1 MKRQDWLNTI
11 ICFSIGHMNTHFEYQ
26 AINFEHSRDLG
37 NQFEGR
43 FLNID
48 TSVIV
53 MANSDQTLEE
63 PNLQTWLKS
72 SQSNAVCTK
81 THKAAH

>member
-1 MKRQDWLNTI
+1 MKRHYRSHEHILNI
-11 ICFSIGHMNTHFEYQ
+11 EQYILNVF
-26 AINFEHSRDLG
+26 RDLG
-37 NQFEGR
+37 KQFESR
-43 FLNID
+43 SLNID

-53 MANSDQTLEE
+53 IANSDQTLEE

-72 SQSNAVCTK
+72 SQWNAVCTK